1 MYRKDSIAIGE
12 WIKNSNKALLVTGA
26 RQIGKTW
33 LIRDEIEKSG
43 YTKFEVN
50 FIDQPDMVSYLNA
63 EMSAEDFLI
72 KLKMIMPEDCKSHE
86 TVVFFDEI
94 QKCPEIVTKIKF
106 LVDEGSFKYVMSGS
120 LLGVELKG
128 IASAPVG
135 YLTVL
140 KMYPMDFEEFMMANN
155 VSVTTLDMLNE
166 KFKNASPVDEFVH
179 QKLLSMF
186 FVYLIVGGMP
196 DAVKTYIETKDI
208 REVDKVQRDITTL
221 YKEDFSQYEIEDRKF
236 KLKSIYDIIPAELN
250 KQNKKISVPGFRKGK
265 VPRKMIEKMYGAG
278 VFYEDAANTL
288 IQENYAQAVE
298 ESGVDVV
305 SRPTIEVV
313 QIEAGKPFIFTA
325 EVAVRPE
332 VKLGKYK
339 GVQVT
344 KIDTTVSD
352 EEVAAELEKE
362 RQKNSRTVTVT
373 DRPIAEGD
381 TAVIDFEG
389 FVDGVAFEGGKG
401 ENHPLE
407 IGSHSFIDTFEDQLV
422 GKNAGDEVDVNVTF
436 PEKYQAADLAGKPAL
451 FKVKIHEVKAKEL
464 PELNDEFAQDVSEF
478 NTLEEYKEDLKK
490 HLEVQKEDEAK
501 RTKEDEAIQKIIDKS
516 TMEIPEA
523 MIKTQCEN
531 MVNEFAQ
538 RLAQSGLSMEQYMQF
553 SGLTLDKLEEQVRPE
568 AETRIKSSLVLEQ
581 IAKDENIEVSEEEI
595 DAEIEKMAK
604 AYGMEA
610 DKLKEYMGDAEKE
623 SMKRDISV
631 TKAVDLVMENVKERA
646 KAKTKKEKEAEAEE
660 NAEENA
666 EE

>member
-50 FIDQPDMVSYLNA
+50 FIDQPDMVSYLNV

-221 YKEDFSQYEIEDRKF
+221 YKEDFSQYEIEDRKL

-250 KQNKKISVPGFRKGK
+250 KQNKKFVFTMLDKELKFDRYENSFLWLKDAGVAIPVYNISEPKLPLIISENRNLFKLFFSDVGLLTSCYSNQVKLAILNKEKAINNGALFENVVAQELLAKRHKEYYFNSKQQGELDFVIELDGK
-265 VPRKMIEKMYGAG
+265 V
-278 VFYEDAANTL
+278 V
-288 IQENYAQAVE
+288 
-298 ESGVDVV
+298 
-305 SRPTIEVV
+305 
-313 QIEAGKPFIFTA
+313 
-325 EVAVRPE
+325 
-332 VKLGKYK
+332 
-339 GVQVT
+339 
-344 KIDTTVSD
+344 
-352 EEVAAELEKE
+352 
-362 RQKNSRTVTVT
+362 
-373 DRPIAEGD
+373 
-381 TAVIDFEG
+381 
-389 FVDGVAFEGGKG
+389 
-401 ENHPLE
+401 PLE
-407 IGSHSFIDTFEDQLV
+407 IKSGKDYKRHSALNNV
-422 GKNAGDEVDVNVTF
+422 LKNEN
-436 PEKYQAADLAGKPAL
+436 Y
-451 FKVKIHEVKAKEL
+451 KIEEAYIL
-464 PELNDEFAQDVSEF
+464 SE
-478 NTLEEYKEDLKK
+478 
-490 HLEVQKEDEAK
+490 
-501 RTKEDEAIQKIIDKS
+501 
-516 TMEIPEA
+516 
-523 MIKTQCEN
+523 
-531 MVNEFAQ
+531 
-538 RLAQSGLSMEQYMQF
+538 G
-553 SGLTLDKLEEQVRPE
+553 
-568 AETRIKSSLVLEQ
+568 
-581 IAKDENIEVSEEEI
+581 NIEIEGKRVYMPIYMIMFLENTELTNTIYKI
-595 DAEIEKMAK
+595 DLDGLGE
-604 AYGMEA
+604 
-610 DKLKEYMGDAEKE
+610 
-623 SMKRDISV
+623 
-631 TKAVDLVMENVKERA
+631 
-646 KAKTKKEKEAEAEE
+646 
-660 NAEENA
+660 
-666 EE
+666 